1 MVGERI
7 ERPELLSSY
16 LEIFSVIGQFIS
28 LQALCRAAVAEER
41 LQELGGF
48 DLIDVN

>member
-1 MVGERI
+1 MVGGRVEGTK
-7 ERPELLSSY
+7 LLSSC
-16 LEIFSVIGQFIS
+16 LEIFSVIDQSIS
-28 LQALCRAAVAEER
+28 LQALCRATVAEKH